1 MRKQGDGYVIRSE
14 ESITL
19 MTLYRFPQHGSKSF
33 AYASDD
39 ALPLVTFL
47 LANKKR
53 TTHSSGRK
61 CFSVSPHYSVSIVF
75 DTEGNVWYNGK
86 NTLYFMKEQSMYE
99 ETTIA
104 AIATAPGE
112 GGIGIIRL
120 SGVSASEI
128 ADKIFH
134 TGKIKTFKEAVPRM
148 MYFGHVTDGEKRID
162 EGLAV
167 YMKAPRSYT
176 GEDVVEIQIH
186 GSAEA
191 LRETLS
197 LALRSG
203 AVPAMRGEFTK
214 RAFLNGRLD
223 LAQAEAVMDIISAKG
238 EAALTQAESHLSGAL
253 SGFVHEVMEELK
265 DLITKLEVTI
275 DYPEE
280 DLEDLTMEETGDA
293 LAAIDKSL
301 SALLKRSEEGRVIRE
316 GLRTAII
323 GRPNAGKSSLLNA
336 LLQEERAIVTDVPGT
351 TRDTI
356 EEAVHISGVSL
367 LLMDTA
373 GLRETDNKVEQIG
386 IERARASMEKA
397 DLILAVIDGSSP
409 LDEED
414 KTILHGLGGK
424 KAIVILNKYDLTPEV
439 KAEDIWK
446 IAGHVPVISLSA
458 RYGSGM
464 DELRGELR
472 KITEKQDADAGR
484 VLFLTNLRHVELVRK
499 ALDNVLR
506 ARASVREGLQAD
518 FIVIDLTE
526 AWKTMGEITGDTMDD
541 ELIHSIFSRFCVGK

>member
-1 MRKQGDGYVIRSE
+1 MTRSE

-19 MTLYRFPQHGSKSF
+19 MTPYRFPYHGSKSF
-33 AYASDD
+33 AHVPDD
-39 ALPLVTFL
+39 VLPLVIFL
-47 LANKKR
+47 SANKKR

-75 DTEGNVWYNGK
+75 DTEGDVWYNGK

-120 SGVSASEI
+120 SGVSALEI

-148 MYFGHVTDGEKRID
+148 MYFGHVTDGGKRID

-167 YMKAPRSYT
+167 YMKAPHSYT

-253 SGFVHEVMEELK
+253 SGFVHGVMEELK

-293 LAAIDKSL
+293 LEKIDKSL

-356 EEAVHISGVSL
+356 EEAVRISGVSL

-414 KTILHGLGGK
+414 KTILYSLGGK

-439 KAEDIWK
+439 KVEDIWE
-446 IAGHVPVISLSA
+446 IAGHVPVVSLSA

-464 DELRGELR
+464 DELREELR